1 MEEILGTRPVIKWIN
16 LGEVFYI
23 AMRRAGEEQALRVL
37 RSIRSTIVADEAS
50 EHRVMTAA
58 RIKGKHP
65 MAFTDALAISTAQAH
80 QAVLLTGDPEI
91 LTVAGPWEIEDLR
104 PGDAVKPIE

>member
-1 MEEILGTRPVIKWIN
+1 MARHQT
-16 LGEVFYI
+16 VFAT
-23 AMRRAGEEQALRVL
+23 AM
-37 RSIRSTIVADEAS
+37 
-50 EHRVMTAA
+50 
-58 RIKGKHP
+58 
-65 MAFTDALAISTAQAH
+65 AISAAQAH

>member
-1 MEEILGTRPVIKWIN
+1 
-16 LGEVFYI
+16 
-23 AMRRAGEEQALRVL
+23 
-37 RSIRSTIVADEAS
+37 
-50 EHRVMTAA
+50 
-58 RIKGKHP
+58 

>member
-1 MEEILGTRPVIKWIN
+1 M
-16 LGEVFYI
+16 
-23 AMRRAGEEQALRVL
+23 
-37 RSIRSTIVADEAS
+37 
-50 EHRVMTAA
+50 MTAPRIMA
-58 RIKGKHP
+58 RHQTVFATA
-65 MAFTDALAISTAQAH
+65 MAISAAQAH